1 MSAPHDVPTAAQ
13 LVEAVREWLERDVLT
28 GTQGRLQFHTR
39 VAVNVLAM
47 VEREL
52 AIGSEQ
58 KAAHQAML
66 ARLGVDDDAA
76 LAAAIR
82 DGRLDWRDPDL
93 RAAVRASV
101 DAKLSVANPNY
112 AGPSPVVAGQP
123 R

>member
-52 AIGSEQ
+52 AVGAGQAEQ
-58 KAAHQAML
+58 HRAML
-66 ARLGVDDDAA
+66 ERYGVADDAE
-76 LAAAIR
+76 LAEAIR

-93 RAAVRASV
+93 RAAVRESV
-101 DAKLSVANPNY
+101 AAKLAVANPKY
-112 AGPSPVVAGQP
+112 
-123 R
+123 